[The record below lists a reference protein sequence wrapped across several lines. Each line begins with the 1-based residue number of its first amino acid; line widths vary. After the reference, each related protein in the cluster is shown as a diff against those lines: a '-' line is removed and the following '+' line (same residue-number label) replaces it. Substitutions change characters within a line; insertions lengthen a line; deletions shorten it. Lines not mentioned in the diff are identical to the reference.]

1 MELDD
6 LVLVSVDDHVVEP
19 PHVFEGRMPAKLQEL
34 APRVV
39 TQDDGSEAWDF
50 AGQRI
55 VTFGLNAVAGTPPE
69 EYGVDPTR
77 FSQMRAGCYDIH
89 ARIDDMN
96 ANGVLGSMCFPTF
109 PRFCGQIFQDAAA
122 KDPELALHA
131 LRAYNDWHIDEWAGT
146 YPGRFIPLSVG
157 PLWDPQLMADEI
169 RRVAAKGCHAV
180 TFSENPEKLGLPSLH
195 SDSWDPFWAACE
207 SEGTVVCLH
216 IGSSSVVPFT
226 SIDAPVDVSI
236 VLTPVNS
243 FMALADLL
251 FCPAL
256 TKFPNLKIA
265 LSEGG
270 MGWVPYLLERCDYVY
285 KHHHAWTG
293 TTLGDKLPSQHY
305 REHIT
310 TCFIDDAGGIA
321 VRDLIG
327 EDQITWECDYPHSDS
342 TWPDAPEILW
352 SRINDLPDAT
362 IAKITHENAMRVF
375 LYDPFVERSK
385 ERSTVGA
392 LRAEAADVDV
402 SIQSMG
408 RGSGSVTGAM
418 LAEMAK
424 TGAK

>member
-1 MELDD
+1 M
-6 LVLVSVDDHVVEP
+6 
-19 PHVFEGRMPAKLQEL
+19 
-34 APRVV
+34 
-39 TQDDGSEAWDF
+39 
-50 AGQRI
+50 
-55 VTFGLNAVAGTPPE
+55 
-69 EYGVDPTR
+69 
-77 FSQMRAGCYDIH
+77 
-89 ARIDDMN
+89 
-96 ANGVLGSMCFPTF
+96 
-109 PRFCGQIFQDAAA
+109 
-122 KDPELALHA
+122 
-131 LRAYNDWHIDEWAGT
+131 AYNDWHIDEWAGT

-157 PLWDPQLMADEI
+157 PLWDPQLMADEV

-285 KHHHAWTG
+285 QHHHAWTG

-375 LYDPFVERSK
+375 LYDPFVERAK